1 MISKLFTQPVY
12 KGLTTNIKRFFDL
25 HEYQSK
31 DLMRK
36 FSIKVQRG
44 SIATNP
50 EMAYTV
56 AKDLNTA
63 GDLILKA
70 QVHAG
75 GRGKG
80 TFLVNSGHLTSGL
93 KGGVQILKTPEQVR
107 DLTKQMIGYNLITHQ
122 TPKAGLKV

>member
-44 SIATNP
+44 NIATNP

-56 AKDLNTA
+56 AKDLNTS

-80 TFLVNSGHLTSGL
+80 TFELT
-93 KGGVQILKTPEQVR
+93 
-107 DLTKQMIGYNLITHQ
+107 
-122 TPKAGLKV
+122 

>member
-1 MISKLFTQPVY
+1 MISRIIT
-12 KGLTTNIKRFFDL
+12 KGLNQGLTLNVKRFFDL

-36 FSIKVQRG
+36 YGVLVQKG
-44 SIATNP
+44 TTATTP
-50 EMAYTV
+50 EEAYKV
-56 AKDLNTA
+56 AKDLNVKN

-80 TFLVNSGHLTSGL
+80 KFCFYFRSLNQWHEGWCSDLENSRRS
-93 KGGVQILKTPEQVR
+93 QIK
-107 DLTKQMIGYNLITHQ
+107 N
-122 TPKAGLKV
+122 

>member
-1 MISKLFTQPVY
+1 MISKIISRGFNQ
-12 KGLTTNIKRFFDL
+12 GLTLNVKRFFDL

-36 FSIKVQRG
+36 YGVLVQRG
-44 SIATNP
+44 TTATTAD
-50 EMAYTV
+50 EAFKV
-56 AKDLNTA
+56 AQDLNVKN

-80 TFLVNSGHLTSGL
+80 IFNSNHRPS
-93 KGGVQILKTPEQVR
+93 
-107 DLTKQMIGYNLITHQ
+107 HQ
-122 TPKAGLKV
+122 RHEGWCSDPQDTRISKIKNKKNDWLQSYHSPDY

>member
-1 MISKLFTQPVY
+1 MISRIISRGVNQ
-12 KGLTTNIKRFFDL
+12 GLTLNVKRFFDL

-36 FSIKVQRG
+36 YGVLVQRG
-44 SIATNP
+44 TTATTP
-50 EMAYTV
+50 EDAYKV
-56 AKDLNTA
+56 AKDLNVKN

-80 TFLVNSGHLTSGL
+80 TLVYNARPSHERHEGRC
-93 KGGVQILKTPEQVR
+93 P
-107 DLTKQMIGYNLITHQ
+107 DLED
-122 TPKAGLKV
+122 P

>member
-1 MISKLFTQPVY
+1 MLNRPFY
-12 KGLTTNIKRFFDL
+12 NGLTTNIRRFFDL

-36 FSIKVQRG
+36 FNVKVQRG
-44 SIATNP
+44 DIATNP
-50 EMAYTV
+50 EGAYKV
-56 AKDLNTA
+56 AQDLKAA

-80 TFLVNSGHLTSGL
+80 TDCDSS
-93 KGGVQILKTPEQVR
+93 
-107 DLTKQMIGYNLITHQ
+107 
-122 TPKAGLKV
+122 

>member
-1 MISKLFTQPVY
+1 MISRFVTRNINQ
-12 KGLTTNIKRFFDL
+12 GLTFNVKRFFDL

-36 FSIKVQRG
+36 YNILVQKG
-44 SIATNP
+44 NIATTAA
-50 EMAYTV
+50 EAMKV
-56 AKDLNTA
+56 AQDLNIKG

-80 TFLVNSGHLTSGL
+80 IIH
-93 KGGVQILKTPEQVR
+93 I
-107 DLTKQMIGYNLITHQ
+107 I
-122 TPKAGLKV
+122 

>member
-1 MISKLFTQPVY
+1 MFSRVVRPLFSRQ
-12 KGLTTNIKRFFDL
+12 LTTSVRRFFDL

-36 FSIKVQRG
+36 YGVLVQRG
-44 SIATNP
+44 DIATTP
-50 EMAYTV
+50 EQAFQV
-56 AKDLNTA
+56 AKNLNVKD

-80 TFLVNSGHLTSGL
+80 KSVTMQEPSAADSREVF
-93 KGGVQILKTPEQVR
+93 R
-107 DLTKQMIGYNLITHQ
+107 F
-122 TPKAGLKV
+122 